1 MGYIYCFKNLINGKC
16 YIGQTIRNPKVRY
29 AQHLKTDDGTV
40 FHNALK
46 KYGYKGNRKISDWY
60 QAFYAL
66 EELLEEEQDKKNK
79 IIEEGVNK
87 VEKLNNKY
95 SDIDKINSKHSINI
109 IKEKL
114 KLDVIKSLNTC
125 VLK

>member
-1 MGYIYCFKNLINGKC
+1 M
-16 YIGQTIRNPKVRY
+16 
-29 AQHLKTDDGTV
+29 
-40 FHNALK
+40 
-46 KYGYKGNRKISDWY
+46 
-60 QAFYAL
+60 
-66 EELLEEEQDKKNK
+66 
-79 IIEEGVNK
+79 NK